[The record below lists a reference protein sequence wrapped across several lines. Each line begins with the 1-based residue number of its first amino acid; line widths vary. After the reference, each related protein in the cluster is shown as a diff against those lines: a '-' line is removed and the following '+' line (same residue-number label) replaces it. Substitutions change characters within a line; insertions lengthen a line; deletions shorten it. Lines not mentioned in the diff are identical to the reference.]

1 MISLKGIILKR
12 SVTVKRIL
20 LAVVCLITLFVA
32 GSENVMGSMDPGPEG
47 RKVNVT
53 LVFPEEEE
61 TPEPKPT
68 PEPTPVPTVKL
79 EPTVVTV
86 LAAGD
91 LMCLSA
97 QLNAARKRGEYEFDY
112 CFEEIKEKVSAADLA
127 IANFETLVA
136 EGYHYTG
143 PSPENGSPKLNAP
156 ESYLSAV
163 VGCGFDALV
172 NANNHIFDRKTDGA
186 DKTINKI
193 DEYGVYHT
201 GAYATGEDR
210 LPLVIDVKGVKIG
223 ILAYTDHLN
232 GGGRGNEM
240 INMYKEELVASDLA
254 EMKAAGADYTIVYLH
269 WGRENTHKVTKAQ
282 KTAAE
287 FVANEGADIIIGS
300 HPHCTQGAD
309 IIGTSRGAVP
319 VFYSL
324 GNLIS
329 SMGRTI
335 NKDSFLV
342 NMTLEKD
349 AVTSEVELKE
359 LTYTPT
365 LCAGTEAGSY
375 VILPA
380 DSASISSSSKA
391 SALEASRNRTIKVL
405 GDAVAKPE

>member
-1 MISLKGIILKR
+1 
-12 SVTVKRIL
+12 VKRVL
-20 LAVVCLITLFVA
+20 LAVVCLITLFAA
-32 GSENVMGSMDPGPEG
+32 GSENVTGPMYTGPEEQ
-47 RKVNVT
+47 KVNVT
-53 LVFPEEEE
+53 LVFPEAEE
-61 TPEPKPT
+61 TPLPEPT

-97 QLNAARKRGEYEFDY
+97 QLNTARKRGVYEFDY
-112 CFEEIKEKVSAADLA
+112 CFEQIKEKVSAADLA

-136 EGYHYTG
+136 EGYPYTG
-143 PSPENGSPKLNAP
+143 PSPENGNPRLNAP

-163 VGCGFDALV
+163 VKSGFDALI

-186 DKTINKI
+186 DKTIKKI

-201 GAYATGEDR
+201 GAYATGEER
-210 LPLVIDVKGVKIG
+210 LPLVIDVKGVKVG

-232 GGGRGNEM
+232 GGGRGNGM
-240 INMYKEELVASDLA
+240 INMYNEELVASDLA
-254 EMKAAGADYTIVYLH
+254 EIKEAGADYTIVYLH

-282 KTAAE
+282 KTSAE
-287 FVANEGADIIIGS
+287 FVATKGADIIIGS
-300 HPHCTQGAD
+300 HPHCTQGSEF
-309 IIGTSRGAVP
+309 IETSRGPVP

-349 AVTSEVELKE
+349 AVTGEVELKE

-365 LCAGTEAGSY
+365 LCTGTEAGNF

-380 DSASISSSSKA
+380 DLASISLSSKA
-391 SALEASRNRTIKVL
+391 SALEASRNRTIKVV